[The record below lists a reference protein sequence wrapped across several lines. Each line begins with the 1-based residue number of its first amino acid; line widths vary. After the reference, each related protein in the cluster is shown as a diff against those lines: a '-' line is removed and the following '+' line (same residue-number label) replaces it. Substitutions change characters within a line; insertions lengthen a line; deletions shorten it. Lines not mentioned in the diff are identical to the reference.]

1 MKLNSFKA
9 VKNQIMLWGN
19 NQVVKQTNLLFE
31 NLKNDETDAEQL
43 LKKADNIYLEIRR
56 ELGYRSY
63 KVDRHII

>member
-1 MKLNSFKA
+1 
-9 VKNQIMLWGN
+9 MLWGN